1 MPRGFKPLHPA
12 LALTRR
18 PGRVLTAVIEIATRT
33 MLDTGP
39 NRAFGR
45 RVALQFIR
53 DDDARHVRESFEK
66 FFEKCL
72 RRLLMAPALPD
83 DIENVVVLIDSPP
96 QVIACTVEG
105 QKHLIEEP
113 FVTRLGPTAS
123 ELVGIVLSELLT
135 PSATSFMRDDH
146 AAFEQQFL
154 NVAVTQ
160 VKSII
165 EIIRI

>member
-1 MPRGFKPLHPA
+1 MPSGFKPLHPA

-18 PGRVLTAVIEIATRT
+18 PGRVLTAVIEIATLTR
-33 MLDTGP
+33 LDTGP

-53 DDDARHVRESFEK
+53 DDDARHGRESFEK
-66 FFEKCL
+66 VFEKCL

-83 DIENVVVLIDSPP
+83 AIENVVVLTYSPS

-146 AAFEQQFL
+146 AAFQQ
-154 NVAVTQ
+154 
-160 VKSII
+160 
-165 EIIRI
+165 